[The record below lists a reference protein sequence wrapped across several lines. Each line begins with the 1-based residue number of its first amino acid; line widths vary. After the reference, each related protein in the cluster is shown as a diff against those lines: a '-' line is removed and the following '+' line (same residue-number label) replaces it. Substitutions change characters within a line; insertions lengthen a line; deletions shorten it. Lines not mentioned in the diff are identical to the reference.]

1 MAIGDYDIGDYDV
14 VNRASRV
21 LRAAPEPG
29 WSAVQDR
36 VIAAVRATPRGGW
49 PITVVDPDP
58 GSAPGRLQVSDLALR
73 AAIARALGDDTD
85 LALSG
90 IDVTLDEDVLRTVS
104 IEVSGRFGADLG
116 AVAARVRALAAAVVE
131 DVVGRFD
138 DHDVAIDVTVGD
150 VHR

>member
-1 MAIGDYDIGDYDV
+1 MAISDYDV

-21 LRAAPEPG
+21 LREAPEPG
-29 WSAVQDR
+29 WSAIQDG

-49 PITVVDPDP
+49 PITVVDPAP

-73 AAIARALGDDTD
+73 AEIARALHDDSD
-85 LALSG
+85 IALSR
-90 IDVTLDEDVLRTVS
+90 IDVTLDEDVLRTVD

-116 AVAARVRALAAAVVE
+116 AAAERVRALTATIVA

-138 DHDVAIDVTVGD
+138 DHDVAIDVIVGD
-150 VHR
+150 IHR

>member
-1 MAIGDYDIGDYDV
+1 MAIGDYEV

-29 WSAVQDR
+29 WSAIQDR

-49 PITVVDPDP
+49 PITVVDPEP

-73 AAIARALGDDTD
+73 AAIARALRDDPD
-85 LALSG
+85 LGLSS

-104 IEVSGRFGADLG
+104 IEVSGRFGTDLN
-116 AVAARVRALAAAVVE
+116 AAAARVRAIAATVVE
-131 DVVGRFD
+131 DVVGHVD
-138 DHDVAIDVTVGD
+138 DHDVVIDVTVGD